1 MEFLPLFLNIR
12 NKKCVVIGGGEVA
25 HRKASLLLRAGGD
38 LHIVS
43 ETVSAEV
50 QHLCDEHEASITLT
64 AFSPAVIEGA
74 SLVIAATDDRSVN
87 ATVSEAATAAGILV
101 NVVDQP
107 DLCSFIMPAIVDRSP
122 IVVAVS
128 SGGASPVLTRQLKEM
143 NEVMIPGRIAELG
156 DLLQRYRP
164 QVKKTLSSFS
174 QRARFWEAIIDS
186 EIPELVYSGE
196 AQRAEQLLQ
205 ERLASHDSSK
215 HMGEVYLVGAG
226 PGDPDLLTLRALRLM
241 HKADVVLYDR
251 LVSAAILQKVR
262 PDAERIHVGKQ
273 RSNHT
278 VPQSRIN
285 EMLVELAKEGKR
297 VLRLKGGDPFIF
309 GRGGEELSELTRH
322 QVPFQVVPGITAA
335 SGCAAYAGI
344 PLTHRDH
351 AQSVQFL
358 PGHLKDGTLDLPWES
373 LLNSQQTLVFYM
385 GLVGL
390 TTICDELIAHGKDAA
405 TPAAIV
411 QQGTT
416 ANQKVV
422 IGTLSSLASLAEEAQ
437 LQAPTLIIIGN
448 VVTLRDEL
456 AWFEGASDSQ
466 HAGADWD

>member
-1 MEFLPLFLNIR
+1 MDFLPLFLDIR
-12 NKKCVVIGGGEVA
+12 DKKCVIVGGGEVA
-25 HRKASLLLRAGGD
+25 HRKATLLVRAGGQ
-38 LHIVS
+38 LHVVS
-43 ETVSAEV
+43 EKISAEL
-50 QHLCDEHEASITLT
+50 QQLCEASNAVVTLA
-64 AFSPAVIEGA
+64 AFSADCLQDA
-74 SLVIAATDDRSVN
+74 TLVIAATDDRDVN
-87 ATVSEAATAAGILV
+87 ANVSELAKAAGVLV

-107 DLCSFIMPAIVDRSP
+107 DLCSFIVPAIVDRSP

-128 SGGASPVLTRQLKEM
+128 SGGASPVLTRQLKEL

-156 DLLQRYRP
+156 DLLRRYRP
-164 QVKKTLSSFS
+164 QVKKTISSFAD
-174 QRARFWEAIIDS
+174 RARFWEAILDS

-196 AQRAEQLLQ
+196 AGRAEAVLQ
-205 ERLASHDSSK
+205 EKLANNDSSK
-215 HMGEVYLVGAG
+215 AIGEVYLVGAG

-251 LVSAAILQKVR
+251 LVSPTILQKVR

-273 RSNHT
+273 RANHT

-285 EMLVELAKEGKR
+285 EMLVALAKEGKR

-322 QVPFQVVPGITAA
+322 QIPFQVVPGITAA

-358 PGHLKDGTLDLPWES
+358 PGHLKDGTLDLPWDS
-373 LLNSQQTLVFYM
+373 LIQEQQTLVFYM

-390 TTICDELIAHGKDAA
+390 PKICEELIAHGKRAD
-405 TPAAIV
+405 TPAAII

-416 ANQKVV
+416 DNQKVV
-422 IGTLSSLASLAEEAQ
+422 TGTLSDLPLLAEQEE
-437 LQAPTLIIIGN
+437 LQAPTLIIVGN

-456 AWFEGASDSQ
+456 SWYEEKP
-466 HAGADWD
+466 H